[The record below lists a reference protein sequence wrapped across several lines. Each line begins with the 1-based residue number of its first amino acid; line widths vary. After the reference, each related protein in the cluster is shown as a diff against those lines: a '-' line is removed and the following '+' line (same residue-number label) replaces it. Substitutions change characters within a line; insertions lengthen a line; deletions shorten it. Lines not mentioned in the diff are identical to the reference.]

1 MFKYLFSP
9 VLINQLEIKNRIAYP
24 ALGLLYSYD
33 SKLNDRYYAFFKERA
48 GGGAG
53 LVTVG
58 PVGIDDLGA
67 GLAALSLAM
76 DDAIPDFQK
85 LTQIIK
91 AEGAR
96 AWIQLF
102 HAGAYAFPF
111 LINNQTPIAPSAVYS
126 NYSKTTPREMTLADI
141 ERVQTAFAQAAAR
154 AVEAGFDGVEI
165 IGSAGYLISQFLS
178 PRTNL
183 RTDAYGGSF
192 ENRLRF
198 PTETIA
204 RTRKQIGP
212 DVPLTIRMAGNDFI
226 PGSNTDAETP
236 VIAKAYEAA
245 GVDAINVT
253 GGWHETRVPQLPM
266 ELPRAALTYLALNVK
281 NAVHV
286 PVMASNRIADP
297 YTGEKILRD
306 GCADMINLGRPLIA
320 DPEWP
325 KKAFEGRPDE
335 IRPCTGCSQGCTDQ
349 IFNGLP
355 VFCVGNP
362 LAGFEGERKLIPAK
376 NPKRVMVVGAGL
388 AGLEAAITAAQIGH
402 QVEIYEKNRDIG
414 GQIWIAGAP
423 PHKQELF
430 EFIRYYRAMLR
441 RYDIPL
447 FLNSPVDAAFIRE
460 KEPEHLIVAEGAKAL
475 LPPINGADDPTALS
489 SWAVLNDNPPLGRE
503 VAVIGGGSVGLETAL
518 FIAAKGTLTPDML
531 HFLFEYEAES
541 PERLKELMFAGTSHV
556 TIFEMLPKPG
566 KDHGKSTKWVLLGK
580 LGRHG
585 VDIITEATVQSINNG
600 VVTYEKDG
608 EILSQ
613 TFDNVILAAGSQA
626 VQDLTRTI
634 AALNIPYTPV
644 GDCVQPG
651 KINDAVHGGFL
662 AAMEIDR

>member
-9 VLINQLEIKNRIAYP
+9 IVINQLEIKNRIAYP
-24 ALGLLYSYD
+24 ALGLLFSYD
-33 SKLNDRYYAFFKERA
+33 SKLNDRYDAYFRERA
-48 GGGAG
+48 RGGAG

-58 PVGIDDLGA
+58 PVGIDDIGA
-67 GLAALSLAM
+67 GLAALSLAT

-85 LTQIIK
+85 LTKIIK

-126 NYSKTTPREMTLADI
+126 NYSKTTPREMTLEDI
-141 ERVQTAFAQAAAR
+141 ERVQTAFAQAAGR
-154 AVEAGFDGVEI
+154 AVEAGFDGIEI
-165 IGSAGYLISQFLS
+165 IGSAGYLICQFLS
-178 PRTNL
+178 PKTNL

-204 RTRKQIGP
+204 CTRTQIGP
-212 DVPLTIRMAGNDFI
+212 DVPLTIRMAGNDFM

-236 VIAKAYEAA
+236 AIAKAYEAA
-245 GVDAINVT
+245 GVDALNVT

-281 NAVHV
+281 KAVNV
-286 PVMASNRIADP
+286 PVMASNRISDP

-306 GCADMINLGRPLIA
+306 GGADMINLGRPLIA

-325 KKAFEGRPDE
+325 NKAKAGRPEE

-362 LAGFEGERKLIPAK
+362 QAGFENERQLIPAQD
-376 NPKRVMVVGAGL
+376 PKRIMVVGAGL
-388 AGLEAAITAAQIGH
+388 AGLEAAVTAAQIGH
-402 QVEIYEKNRDIG
+402 QVKVYDKSPDIG

-423 PHKQELF
+423 PHKQELL
-430 EFIRYYRAMLR
+430 ELLRYYRAMLR
-441 RYDIPL
+441 KYDIPV
-447 FLNSPVDAAFIRE
+447 FLNSPVDAAFIQE
-460 KEPEHLIVAEGAKAL
+460 NAPDHVIVAEGAKAL
-475 LPPINGADDPTALS
+475 LPPINGADDPSALS
-489 SWAVLNDNPPLGRE
+489 SWDVLGDNPPLGQE

-518 FIAAKGTLTPDML
+518 FVAAKGTLTPEML

-541 PERLKELMFAGTSHV
+541 PERLKELMFAGTSQV

-580 LGRHG
+580 LKRYG
-585 VDIITEATVQSINNG
+585 VDIITDATVQSIKNG
-600 VVTYEKDG
+600 VVSYEKDG
-608 EILSQ
+608 EIRSRN
-613 TFDNVILAAGSQA
+613 FDSVILAAGSQA
-626 VQDLTRTI
+626 VQDLTR
-634 AALNIPYTPV
+634 AVAPLNIPYTAV
-644 GDCVQPG
+644 GDCTQPG
-651 KINDAVHGGFL
+651 KIDDAVHGGFL
-662 AAMEIDR
+662 AAIGI

>member
-9 VLINQLEIKNRIAYP
+9 IVINQLEIKNRIAYP
-24 ALGLLYSYD
+24 ALGLLFSYD
-33 SKLNDRYYAFFKERA
+33 SKLNDRYDAYFRERA
-48 GGGAG
+48 RGGAG

-58 PVGIDDLGA
+58 PVGIDDIGA
-67 GLAALSLAM
+67 GLAALSLAT

-85 LTQIIK
+85 LTKIIK

-126 NYSKTTPREMTLADI
+126 NYSKTTPREMTLEDI
-141 ERVQTAFAQAAAR
+141 ERVQTAFAQAAGR
-154 AVEAGFDGVEI
+154 AVEAGFDGIEI
-165 IGSAGYLISQFLS
+165 IGSAGYLICQFLS
-178 PRTNL
+178 PKTNL

-204 RTRKQIGP
+204 CTRTQIGP
-212 DVPLTIRMAGNDFI
+212 DVPLTIRMAGNDFM

-236 VIAKAYEAA
+236 AIAKAYEAA
-245 GVDAINVT
+245 GVDALNVT

-281 NAVHV
+281 KAVNV
-286 PVMASNRIADP
+286 PVMASNRISDP

-306 GCADMINLGRPLIA
+306 GGADMINLGRPLIA

-325 KKAFEGRPDE
+325 NKAKAGRPEE

-362 LAGFEGERKLIPAK
+362 QAGFENERQLIPAQD
-376 NPKRVMVVGAGL
+376 PKRIMVVGAGL
-388 AGLEAAITAAQIGH
+388 AGLEAAVTAAQIGH
-402 QVEIYEKNRDIG
+402 QVKVYDKSPDIG

-423 PHKQELF
+423 PHKQELL
-430 EFIRYYRAMLR
+430 ELLRYYRAMLR
-441 RYDIPL
+441 KYDIPV

-460 KEPEHLIVAEGAKAL
+460 NAPDHVIVAEGAKAL
-475 LPPINGADDPTALS
+475 LPPINGADDPSALS
-489 SWAVLNDNPPLGRE
+489 SWDVLGDNPPLGQE

-518 FIAAKGTLTPDML
+518 FVAAKGTLTPEML

-541 PERLKELMFAGTSHV
+541 PERLKELMFAGTSQV

-580 LGRHG
+580 LKRYG
-585 VDIITEATVQSINNG
+585 VDIITDATVQSIKNG
-600 VVTYEKDG
+600 VVSYEKDG
-608 EILSQ
+608 EIRSR
-613 TFDNVILAAGSQA
+613 TFDSVILAAGSQA
-626 VQDLTRTI
+626 VQDLTR
-634 AALNIPYTPV
+634 AVAPLNIPYTAV
-644 GDCVQPG
+644 GDCTQPG
-651 KINDAVHGGFL
+651 KIDDAVHGGFL
-662 AAMEIDR
+662 AAIGI

>member
-9 VLINQLEIKNRIAYP
+9 ITINKLEIKNRIAYP

-33 SKLNDRYYAFFKERA
+33 SKLNDRYYAYFKERA
-48 GGGAG
+48 KGGAG
-53 LVTVG
+53 IVTVG

-67 GLAALSLAM
+67 GIAALSIAS
-76 DDAIPDFQK
+76 DEAIPDFQK
-85 LTQIIK
+85 IARIIR

-141 ERVQTAFAQAAAR
+141 ERVQNAFAQAAGR
-154 AVEAGFDGVEI
+154 AIEAGFDGVEI
-165 IGSAGYLISQFLS
+165 IGSAGYLICQFLS
-178 PRTNL
+178 PKTNL

-198 PTETIA
+198 PVETIA
-204 RTRKQIGP
+204 LTRKQIGP
-212 DVPLTIRMAGNDFI
+212 DLPLTIRMAGNDFI

-236 VIAKAYEAA
+236 AIAQAYEAA
-245 GVDAINVT
+245 GVDAVNVT

-281 NAVHV
+281 KAVSV

-297 YTGEKILRD
+297 YTGEKIIRD

-325 KKAFEGRPDE
+325 KKSWEGRPDE

-349 IFNGLP
+349 IFNGMP

-362 LAGFEGERKLIPAK
+362 LAGFENERRIVPTQS
-376 NPKRVMVVGAGL
+376 PKRVMVVGAGL
-388 AGLEAAITAAQIGH
+388 AGLEAAVTAAQIGH
-402 QVEIYEKNRDIG
+402 DVKIYEKTDDIG

-423 PHKQELF
+423 PHKQELL
-430 EFIRYYRAMLR
+430 ELIRYYRAMLCK
-441 RYDIPL
+441 YDIPV
-447 FLNSPVDAAFIRE
+447 FFNTTVDAAFVQ
-460 KEPEHLIVAEGAKAL
+460 KKSPDHLIVAEGAKAL
-475 LPPINGADDPTALS
+475 LPPIEGSDDPSVLS
-489 SWAVLNDNPPLGRE
+489 SWDVLSDNPPLGRE

-518 FIAAKGTLTPDML
+518 FVAAKGTLNPEML
-531 HFLFEYEAES
+531 HFLFEYEAEC
-541 PERLKELMFAGTSHV
+541 PERLKELMFTGTSHV

-580 LGRHG
+580 LKRHG
-585 VDIITEATVQSINNG
+585 VDIITDATVQSIKNG
-600 VVTYEKDG
+600 TVSYEKGG
-608 EILSQ
+608 EHL
-613 TFDNVILAAGSQA
+613 TRRFDNVILAAGSQA
-626 VQDLTRTI
+626 VQDLSKTL
-634 AALNIPYTPV
+634 APLNIPFTTV
-644 GDCVQPG
+644 GDCIEPG
-651 KINDAVHGGFL
+651 RINDAVHGGFM
-662 AAMEIDR
+662 AAMGI

>member
-9 VLINQLEIKNRIAYP
+9 IMINRLEIKNRIAYP
-24 ALGLLYSYD
+24 SLGLLYSYD
-33 SKLNDRYYAFFKERA
+33 SKLNERYYAFFRERA
-48 GGGAG
+48 RGGAG

-58 PVGIDDLGA
+58 PVGIDELSA
-67 GLAALSLAM
+67 GIAALSLAT

-126 NYSKTTPREMTLADI
+126 NYSKTTPREMTLEDI
-141 ERVQTAFAQAAAR
+141 ERVQTAFAQAAGR
-154 AVEAGFDGVEI
+154 AVAAGFDGVEI
-165 IGSAGYLISQFLS
+165 IGSAGYLICQFLS
-178 PRTNL
+178 PRTNQ

-204 RTRKQIGP
+204 LTRKQIGP

-236 VIAKAYEAA
+236 AIAEAYETA
-245 GVDAINVT
+245 GVDALNVT

-281 NAVHV
+281 KAVHV

-297 YTGEKILRD
+297 YIGEKILRD

-325 KKAFEGRPDE
+325 KKALEGRPDE

-349 IFNGLP
+349 IFNGMP

-362 LAGFEGERKLIPAK
+362 QAGFENERRLTPAQH
-376 NPKRVMVVGAGL
+376 PKRVMVVGAGL
-388 AGLEAAITAAQIGH
+388 AGLEAAVTAAQIGH
-402 QVEIYEKNRDIG
+402 KVEIYDKAPDIG

-423 PHKQELF
+423 PHKQELL
-430 EFIRYYRAMLR
+430 ELIRYYRAMLR
-441 RYDIPL
+441 KHNIPV
-447 FLNSPVDAAFIRE
+447 FLNSPVDTAFIRE
-460 KEPEHLIVAEGAKAL
+460 KAPEHLIMAEGAKAL
-475 LPPINGADDPTALS
+475 IPPINGADDPSALS
-489 SWAVLNDNPPLGRE
+489 SWDVLNDNPPLDRE

-518 FIAAKGTLTPDML
+518 FVATKGTLTPEML
-531 HFLFEYEAES
+531 HFLFEYEAEP
-541 PERLKELMFAGTSHV
+541 PERLKELMFTGTSHV

-580 LGRHG
+580 LNRHG
-585 VDIITEATVQSINNG
+585 VDIITEATVRSIKDG
-600 VVTYEKDG
+600 TVTYETNG
-608 EILSQ
+608 EIRSR

-626 VQDLTRTI
+626 VQDLTQ
-634 AALNIPYTPV
+634 AAASLNIPYTPV
-644 GDCVQPG
+644 GDCIQPG

-662 AAMEIDR
+662 AAIGI

>member
-1 MFKYLFSP
+1 MFKHLLSP
-9 VLINQLEIKNRIAYP
+9 IVINQLEIKNRIAYP
-24 ALGLLYSYD
+24 ALGLLFSYD
-33 SKLNDRYYAFFKERA
+33 SKLNDRYEAYFRERA
-48 GGGAG
+48 RGGAG

-67 GLAALSLAM
+67 GLAALSLAT

-126 NYSKTTPREMTLADI
+126 NYSKTTPREMTLEDI
-141 ERVQTAFAQAAAR
+141 ERVQTAFAQAAGR
-154 AVEAGFDGVEI
+154 AVEAGFDGIEI
-165 IGSAGYLISQFLS
+165 IGSAGYLICQFLS
-178 PRTNL
+178 PQTNL

-198 PTETIA
+198 PSETLA
-204 RTRKQIGP
+204 LTRKQIGP
-212 DVPLTIRMAGNDFI
+212 NVPLTIRMAGNDFV

-236 VIAKAYEAA
+236 AIAKAYEAA
-245 GVDAINVT
+245 GVDALNVT

-281 NAVHV
+281 KAVNV

-297 YTGEKILRD
+297 YTGEKILKD
-306 GCADMINLGRPLIA
+306 GGADMINLGRPLIA

-325 KKAFEGRPDE
+325 NKAKDGRPEE

-349 IFNGLP
+349 IFNGMP

-362 LAGFEGERKLIPAK
+362 RAGFENERQLIPAK
-376 NPKRVMVVGAGL
+376 DPKRVMVVGAGL
-388 AGLEAAITAAQIGH
+388 AGLEAAVTAAQIGH
-402 QVEIYEKNRDIG
+402 PVEVYDKAPDIG
-414 GQIWIAGAP
+414 GQLWIAGAP
-423 PHKQELF
+423 PHKQELL
-430 EFIRYYRAMLR
+430 ELIRYYRAMLR
-441 RYDIPL
+441 KHDIPVS
-447 FLNSPVDAAFIRE
+447 LNSPVDAAFIQE
-460 KEPEHLIVAEGAKAL
+460 KAPDHLIVAEGAKAM
-475 LPPINGADDPTALS
+475 LPSINGADDPSVLS
-489 SWAVLNDNPPLGRE
+489 SWDVLSDNPPLGPE

-518 FIAAKGTLTPDML
+518 FAAAKGTLTPEML
-531 HFLFEYEAES
+531 HFLFEYEAEP

-580 LGRHG
+580 LKRYG
-585 VDIITEATVQSINNG
+585 VDIITDATVQSIKNG
-600 VVTYEKDG
+600 VVTYEKDR
-608 EILSQ
+608 ESLSK

-626 VQDLTRTI
+626 VQDLTQ
-634 AALNIPYTPV
+634 AVAPLNIPYTPV
-644 GDCVQPG
+644 GDCIQPG

-662 AAMEIDR
+662 AAMGI

>member
-9 VLINQLEIKNRIAYP
+9 ILINQLEIKNRIAYP
-24 ALGLLYSYD
+24 ALGLLFSYD
-33 SKLNDRYYAFFKERA
+33 SKLNDRYEAYFRERA
-48 GGGAG
+48 RGGAG

-58 PVGIDDLGA
+58 PVGIDELGA
-67 GLAALSLAM
+67 GLAALSLAT

-126 NYSKTTPREMTLADI
+126 NYSKTTPREMTLEDI
-141 ERVQTAFAQAAAR
+141 ERVQTAFAQAAGR
-154 AVEAGFDGVEI
+154 AVEAGFDGIEI
-165 IGSAGYLISQFLS
+165 IGSAGYLICQFLS
-178 PRTNL
+178 PKTNL

-198 PTETIA
+198 PTETLA
-204 RTRKQIGP
+204 LTRKQIGP
-212 DVPLTIRMAGNDFI
+212 DVPLTIRMAGNDFM
-226 PGSNTDAETP
+226 PGSNTDSETP
-236 VIAKAYEAA
+236 AIAKAYEAA
-245 GVDAINVT
+245 GVDALNVT

-281 NAVHV
+281 KAVNV

-297 YTGEKILRD
+297 HTGEKILRD

-320 DPEWP
+320 DPDWP
-325 KKAFEGRPDE
+325 NKAKDGRPEE

-362 LAGFEGERKLIPAK
+362 LAGFEDERQLVPAQT
-376 NPKRVMVVGAGL
+376 PKRVMVVGAGL
-388 AGLEAAITAAQIGH
+388 AGLEAAVTAAQIGH
-402 QVEIYEKNRDIG
+402 PVEVYDKAPDIG
-414 GQIWIAGAP
+414 GQLWIAGAP
-423 PHKQELF
+423 PHKQELL
-430 EFIRYYRAMLR
+430 ELIRYYRAMLR
-441 RYDIPL
+441 KYDIPV
-447 FLNSPVDAAFIRE
+447 FLNSPVDAAFIQE
-460 KEPEHLIVAEGAKAL
+460 KAPDHLIVAEGAKAL
-475 LPPINGADDPTALS
+475 LPPINGADDSSVLS
-489 SWAVLNDNPPLGRE
+489 SWDVLSDTPPLGPE

-518 FIAAKGTLTPDML
+518 FVAAKGTLTPEML
-531 HFLFEYEAES
+531 HFLFEYEAE
-541 PERLKELMFAGTSHV
+541 PAERLKELMFTGTSHV

-580 LGRHG
+580 LKHHG
-585 VDIITEATVQSINNG
+585 VDIITDATVQSIKNG

-608 EILSQ
+608 ESLYK

-626 VQDLTRTI
+626 VQDLTR
-634 AALNIPYTPV
+634 AVAPLNIPYTPV
-644 GDCVQPG
+644 GDCIQPG

-662 AAMEIDR
+662 AAMGI